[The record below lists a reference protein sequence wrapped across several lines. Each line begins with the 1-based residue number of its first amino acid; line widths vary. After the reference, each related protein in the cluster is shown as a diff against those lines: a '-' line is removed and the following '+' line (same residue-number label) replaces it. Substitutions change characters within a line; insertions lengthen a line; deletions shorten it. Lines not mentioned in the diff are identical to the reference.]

1 LNKKTNTFLFILAA
15 TVFNIVVTVGCFLVL
30 LLLFV
35 NFFASALPE
44 TAAAWALP
52 VIFLGSIALSFVFYR
67 IALKA
72 LMKRIDVDKYFSPL
86 FRPRR

>member
-1 LNKKTNTFLFILAA
+1 MNKKANTFLFILAA

-35 NFFASALPE
+35 KFFTSALPE
-44 TAAAWALP
+44 NAAVWALP
-52 VIFLGSIALSFVFYR
+52 VIFLVSIALSFVFYR

-72 LMKRIDVDKYFSPL
+72 LMKRIDPDKYFSPL